1 MKNTVLSLSALM
13 LSTGL
18 LVSGN
23 TFLMTLLGVRMSL
36 EQVDS
41 GIIGWVLVCYSLGF
55 VVGTLYCP
63 RIIERVGHIR
73 SFAVFCALMAMACL
87 LHPVSV
93 HPLPWAMLR
102 GAVGISMAGLLLII
116 ESWFS
121 TRATNENRGTLFAV
135 YQVLFYLSAAGGQLL
150 VSMGNPGTFMPF
162 SIAALFLI
170 AALVPLALTRLE
182 APAIEQTVRLSFREL
197 YKISP
202 LGLLAAMVS
211 GVVTSA
217 FNNLAPVY
225 GHQINMNVQE
235 IAIFMSTAVLA
246 AMVFAWPLGRISDLF
261 DRRLVML
268 ILALIAATS
277 SLGTALFGQAN
288 LFALFLSAQLFIGI
302 ASAIYPIA
310 VAVTNDKLH
319 SHQIVAA
326 SAGLLLSYGVGSCI
340 GPILG
345 SSMVS
350 ALGPDGLFFATT
362 AVLVILSLYTFW
374 FIQHSKRVPVQIQET
389 FVQTMPI
396 STSILV
402 ELDPRNEE
410 FTETPSP
417 DLAADEA
424 GSEEISPEDA
434 DVLNQAPPEHTKPPE
449 T

>member
-1 MKNTVLSLSALM
+1 MKQTVLSLSALL

-23 TFLMTLLGVRMSL
+23 TFLMTLLGIRLSL

-41 GIIGWVLVCYSLGF
+41 GIIGWVLVGYSLGF

-73 SFAVFCALMAMACL
+73 SFAVFCALMGMACL
-87 LHPVSV
+87 LHPVWV
-93 HPLPWAMLR
+93 APLPWALLR
-102 GAVGISMAGLLLII
+102 GAAGISMAGLLLII

-182 APAIEQTVRLSFREL
+182 APAMEQTVRLSFREL
-197 YKISP
+197 YRISP

-211 GVVTSA
+211 GVVISA

-225 GHQINMNVQE
+225 GYQINLTVQE
-235 IAIFMSTAVLA
+235 IGIFMSTTVLA
-246 AMVFAWPLGRISDLF
+246 AVVFAWPLGRISDLF
-261 DRRLVML
+261 DRRKVML
-268 ILALIAATS
+268 TLTLVAAVS
-277 SLGTALFGQAN
+277 SLGTALVGQIHP
-288 LFALFLSAQLFIGI
+288 LALFLCAQLFIGI
-302 ASAIYPIA
+302 AAAIYPIA
-310 VAVTNDKLH
+310 VAATNDKLH
-319 SHQIVAA
+319 SQQIVAA
-326 SAGLLLSYGVGSCI
+326 SAGLLLSYGIGSCI

-345 SSMVS
+345 ASVV
-350 ALGPDGLFFATT
+350 AVLGPDGLFYATT
-362 AVLVILSLYTFW
+362 GALIILALYTTW
-374 FIQHSKRVPVQIQET
+374 YIQHSKRVPVQIQET
-389 FVQTMPI
+389 FVQTMPL
-396 STSILV
+396 STPILA
-402 ELDPRNEE
+402 ELDPRNED
-410 FTETPSP
+410 FTETPAP
-417 DLAADEA
+417 DMPSDTPEPRDTDPGAPD
-424 GSEEISPEDA
+424 SPER
-434 DVLNQAPPEHTKPPE
+434 T